1 MQNELILRYLCA
13 FLIVL
18 VIFLLFLWRSARD
31 EADHY
36 KRDAFMSS
44 EHLSKLLHEYNLLIS
59 KLEKKVTS
67 YEKPNGPTGQST

>member
-36 KRDAFMSS
+36 KREDFVSS
-44 EHLSKLLHEYNLLIS
+44 EHLSKLLHKYNLLKS
-59 KLEKKVTS
+59 EVEKLLNTR
-67 YEKPNGPTGQST
+67 